1 MSSKEY
7 SSQKSIIE
15 HWYGK
20 KKDKQYPIARYM
32 SNKCN
37 FDYQKCSKKRKTTN
51 DNNKE
56 KENTAQSIK
65 FSNKRKFN
73 ASTRNFRNYK
83 YPKLFDYLKKQ
94 DKERFD
100 LSPTFIYGNSYKSK
114 SIDSIRLWFTN
125 P

>member
-20 KKDKQYPIARYM
+20 KKDLQYPIARYM

-51 DNNKE
+51 NNNKE
-56 KENTAQSIK
+56 KKILHNQLNSVTKENSLPQLGTLEITSIQ
-65 FSNKRKFN
+65 
-73 ASTRNFRNYK
+73 NY
-83 YPKLFDYLKKQ
+83 
-94 DKERFD
+94 
-100 LSPTFIYGNSYKSK
+100 
-114 SIDSIRLWFTN
+114 SII
-125 P
+125 